1 MLAIGLVDGVEHAPQ
16 HVALE
21 GQCRECRG
29 LRLRGDAVL
38 PHHRETVFGVAGC
51 LGESRPEVGEFS
63 GVDPGVVAFE
73 CGEPVSHQVGGEQL
87 GQGGCHRLDPR
98 PGPGEGDVGVHGES
112 HTWEQV
118 SFVLDLLPGQADG
131 LAEAQPRLDPAG
143 SFGRAVVVEDALDP
157 SAAYLSVRA
166 AAEDRRV
173 LPRDVRLVVEA
184 VGDPAPDFVAARSA
198 VVHSPMEGML
208 VVVVLGVGAEGF
220 LEVIGRQ
227 CCGHPHSS
235 DI

>member
-1 MLAIGLVDGVEHAPQ
+1 
-16 HVALE
+16 
-21 GQCRECRG
+21 
-29 LRLRGDAVL
+29 
-38 PHHRETVFGVAGC
+38 
-51 LGESRPEVGEFS
+51 
-63 GVDPGVVAFE
+63 
-73 CGEPVSHQVGGEQL
+73 
-87 GQGGCHRLDPR
+87 
-98 PGPGEGDVGVHGES
+98 
-112 HTWEQV
+112 
-118 SFVLDLLPGQADG
+118 
-131 LAEAQPRLDPAG
+131 
-143 SFGRAVVVEDALDP
+143 VVEDALDP

-173 LPRDVRLVVEA
+173 LSRDVRLVVKA